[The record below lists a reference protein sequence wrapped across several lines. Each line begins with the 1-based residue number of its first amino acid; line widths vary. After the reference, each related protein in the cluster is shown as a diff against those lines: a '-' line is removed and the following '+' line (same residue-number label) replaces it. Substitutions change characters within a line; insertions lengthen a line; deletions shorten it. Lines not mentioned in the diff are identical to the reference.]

1 MNCRFVRRELHAYLD
16 SELSPRIL
24 SEMERHIE
32 GCGECRTA
40 VQESRQ
46 VQWLLRNRV
55 CLPES
60 AAAKMR
66 RNLEQRRNRAILA
79 TVLEQLDDVR
89 IYWRDLDRRFL
100 WSRIS
105 GVPLTMILFALLMVH
120 FVPSEIED
128 FFMSAQD
135 NGITVP
141 VITLHSLSASEEAL
155 PLVRTAHLRQER
167 SELIGLIDAAW
178 KLPYEDSLSLVAEI
192 NPQGR
197 AQIENIL
204 EYPKNPKLLQ
214 AFDTALRGSRFANG
228 RGLDKTM
235 VFLSFHKIDV
245 YESARGL

>member
-1 MNCRFVRRELHAYLD
+1 MNCRFVRREMHAYLD
-16 SELSPRIL
+16 SELAPRIL
-24 SEMERHIE
+24 SAIERHLE
-32 GCGECRTA
+32 SCQECQAA

-46 VQWLLRNRV
+46 VRSLLRLRV
-55 CLPES
+55 SLPEAS
-60 AAAKMR
+60 GAKMR
-66 RNLEQRRNRAILA
+66 RYLEKRRGGAILPA
-79 TVLEQLDDVR
+79 VLERLDDVR

-105 GVPLTMILFALLMVH
+105 GVPLTMALFALLMAQ
-120 FVPSEIED
+120 FVPSQIED
-128 FFMSAQD
+128 FFMSAHD
-135 NGITVP
+135 NGISVP
-141 VITLHSLSASEEAL
+141 VIALQTHSSAGDVS

-167 SELIGLIDAAW
+167 NDVIGLISTAW

-197 AQIENIL
+197 AQIENVL